1 MTARTTSPFLT
12 CALGCATLTVPM
24 MTSPTEPYLRWL
36 PPSTRMQRSSRAP
49 LLSATLRTVSCWITS
64 LRLLDDRG
72 PPPLL
77 LLGDGPGLGD
87 PDLVA
92 HGAQALFVVD
102 LEAAPQGHDLLVQ
115 RVRLALLDQHDD
127 GLLHA
132 VADDDAVADLAPT
145 ALFDRLLT
153 HHSSPS
159 SGPASSGL
167 PSPSSAR
174 GSAPSAA
181 ASSASLSSTAG
192 TSASTASTA
201 GASAWISST
210 ASGVARKARR
220 RRGFATGSTTS
231 SG

>member
-1 MTARTTSPFLT
+1 
-12 CALGCATLTVPM
+12 M
-24 MTSPTEPYLRWL
+24 MTSPTAPYLRWL

-64 LRLLDDRG
+64 LRLLDDLG
-72 PPPLL
+72 HPPLL

-92 HGAQALFVVD
+92 HGAEALFVVD

-192 TSASTASTA
+192 TSA
-201 GASAWISST
+201 WISST

-231 SG
+231 SRSAGSSPTSRSRSDTKW